1 VPLEQWLIILRVHSS
16 EIENWVVLWAGG
28 NSRNSRVTGDDDKVR
43 WRKLY
48 RQCGASRICAVNKKY
63 STLRA
68 ASNPKKAGRPSKSEV
83 LVQENQGKWENQGAG
98 GGGKGRVNCLIT
110 AASCRGKQ
118 RRRCQ
123 EQRENPRRTAPFV
136 AASSPKRVENILSTF
151 LINLNAL
158 SCLSL
163 HLAPQSLKDPHS
175 SPRFGTSALWS
186 WCEGSAS
193 RTGVLPASRTARML
207 RMLRSQKV
215 LEPGPSPTPIRLD
228 DADELCSS
236 PEKVTFT

>member
-16 EIENWVVLWAGG
+16 EIENWVGLWAGG

-136 AASSPKRVENILSTF
+136 AASSPKRV
-151 LINLNAL
+151 LIHTIREGLHIHFEFPPRKTLPLEWRNQN
-158 SCLSL
+158 SL
-163 HLAPQSLKDPHS
+163 IQVA
-175 SPRFGTSALWS
+175 G
-186 WCEGSAS
+186 
-193 RTGVLPASRTARML
+193 GV
-207 RMLRSQKV
+207 
-215 LEPGPSPTPIRLD
+215 
-228 DADELCSS
+228 
-236 PEKVTFT
+236 